1 MGSVQINILCEVRQT
16 FKQNYDSKVK
26 AGGGAEGQSG
36 GGGGGAGVQ
45 GQGRFAGLG
54 AHTP

>member
-1 MGSVQINILCEVRQT
+1 MGGRGCADICGL
-16 FKQNYDSKVK
+16 KQNHDEVK